1 MIVAPCKDCKD
12 RVLGCHSKCE
22 KYIAFKKEM
31 AKEKED
37 KRIYFEN
44 YYNTIQKR
52 KNVRK

>member
-22 KYIAFKKEM
+22 KYIAFKMDSE
-31 AKEKED
+31 KEKQER
-37 KRIYFEN
+37 RICIEN

-52 KNVRK
+52 KNARK